1 MPLVLKPQKRI
12 SQIDFDAVDLLAKE
26 LCVSKL
32 FAQVLYNRGFLTA
45 DDCKKFLQADDKTDY
60 DAFSMLN
67 MSLAVDK
74 IKKTV
79 ARGGK
84 ICVFGDYDVDG
95 VCACT
100 ILVNAIKILGGQAEA
115 YIPSRH
121 NEGYGLNETALDNIF
136 ESGVSLVVTVDCGI
150 ASADIIAKQLE
161 KGRDIIVSDHHAI
174 QEKIP
179 ACIVL
184 KPGQPGDEYKNPNLC
199 GAGIAFK
206 LAQAL
211 IGKKA
216 DEFIDH
222 ACVATVADIVP
233 LTDENRYIV
242 KKGLEKFNAFPRKC
256 YSELLLAAGFSGK
269 VTAQTI
275 AFTIAPRINAAGRMA
290 DATEAFELLN
300 NEKGIA
306 EKAKKLNE
314 LNSLRQNTEK
324 EIFAFAREQ
333 IISTNQHRDSKF
345 LIAFGNDWDEGV
357 IGICAARLVEEFHR
371 PTIVFSVD
379 GNCAKGSARSVDGVN
394 IFEVLSSAKHILTQF
409 GGHAMAAGMSIET
422 NKIQHLHKHLNDYI
436 KENYE
441 NKLFYPVACYDAKAS
456 LNEITLDFC
465 KEIEKLEP
473 CGCANPEITL
483 RVDNCV
489 LGGARVLGVAANHLK
504 FYLQDEQARLNAI
517 AFNYKKHECDY
528 FNSSRIS
535 CIVRPEI
542 NVWQNNESVNLKVS
556 NAKPIENIRPL
567 DYAQELTSAFF
578 EQLAYKKENIA
589 KVEFFENH
597 EDFAYFVADNDEI
610 SGTLIVCN
618 HPDYASSCVRAIE
631 EEAPRFDVSLG
642 VPISCTNGY
651 NSLVLAPDED
661 AFDFSAFS
669 TIIIYGL
676 INYGYADMLAKKA
689 PCAKIYALKGDRQMF
704 AMLFEEY
711 KQFSREEMLKAY
723 KVICASAGKYATKK
737 DAIKSISQKNA
748 VSMPNI
754 SVALTV
760 FEELGFINCDFN
772 QDFVLQVVKNPPKRK
787 LEESKFYLDILKCF

>member
-1 MPLVLKPQKRI
+1 MPLVLKPQKRV
-12 SQIDFDAVDLLAKE
+12 SQIDFDAVEALAKE
-26 LCVSKL
+26 LSVSKL

-45 DDCKKFLQADDKTDY
+45 KDCKEFLNTDDKTEH

-74 IKKTV
+74 IKQTV
-79 ARGGK
+79 ESDGR

-100 ILVNAIKILGGQAEA
+100 ILVNAIKILGGDAKA
-115 YIPSRH
+115 YIPSRRD
-121 NEGYGLNETALDNIF
+121 EGYGLNEKALDNIF
-136 ESGVSLVVTVDCGI
+136 ESGISLVITVDCGI
-150 ASADIIAKQLE
+150 ASYELIAKQMQ
-161 KGRDIIVSDHHAI
+161 KGREIIVTDHHAI

-179 ACIVL
+179 ECIVL

-242 KKGLEKFNAFPRKC
+242 KKGLERFNTSPRKC

-269 VTAQTI
+269 VNAQTI
-275 AFTIAPRINAAGRMA
+275 GFTIAPRINAAGRMA
-290 DATEAFELLN
+290 EAKEAYQLLN
-300 NEKGIA
+300 DEKNIV
-306 EKAKKLNE
+306 EKAKRLNE
-314 LNSLRQNTEK
+314 LNILRQNTEK

-333 IISTNQHRDSKF
+333 IISTNQHRDKKL

-371 PTIVFSVD
+371 PTIVFSVND
-379 GNCAKGSARSVDGVN
+379 NVAKGSARSVEGVN
-394 IFEVLSSAKHILTQF
+394 IFEVLSAAKHILTQF
-409 GGHAMAAGMSIET
+409 GGHAMAAGMSVEV
-422 NKIQHLHKHLNDYI
+422 NKIQYLHQFLDNYI
-436 KENYE
+436 KENYQS
-441 NKLFYPVACYDAKAS
+441 KLFYPVSRYDAKAS
-456 LNEITLDFC
+456 LDEITLDFC
-465 KEIEKLEP
+465 REIELLEP

-483 RVDNCV
+483 RIDNCI
-489 LGGARVLGVAANHLK
+489 LGGAREIGTTTNHLK
-504 FYLQDEQARLNAI
+504 FYLQDEKARTNAI
-517 AFNYKKHECDY
+517 AFNYKRHECDY

-542 NVWQNNESVNLKVS
+542 NTWQNNESVSLKVS

-567 DYAQELTSAFF
+567 NYAQELTSAFF
-578 EQLAYKKENIA
+578 DQLAYKKENIA
-589 KVEFFENH
+589 KVEYFENH
-597 EDFAYFVADNDEI
+597 EDFAYFVADNEEI

-631 EEAPRFDVSLG
+631 EEAPRYDISLNK
-642 VPISCTNGY
+642 PISYANGY

-669 TIIIYGL
+669 NIIIYGL
-676 INYGYADMLAKKA
+676 INSGYADMLAKKA
-689 PCAKIYALKGDRQMF
+689 PHAKIYALKGDKQMF
-704 AMLFEEY
+704 LTLFEEY
-711 KQFSREEMLKAY
+711 KQFPREEMLKAY
-723 KVICASAGKYATKK
+723 KAICANIGKYATKK
-737 DAIKSISQKNA
+737 DAIKSISQKSSLA
-748 VSMPNI
+748 MPSI

-760 FEELGFINCDFN
+760 FEELGFIECEFKEEFMLKLVD
-772 QDFVLQVVKNPPKRK
+772 NPPKRK
-787 LEESKFYLDILKCF
+787 LEESNFYLNILKCF